1 MSEIKDTDY
10 ITVKRG
16 QDGQIGVFVGGK
28 PATTYR
34 GQEIYDID
42 YVKRVFEWM
51 EKQCP
56 NIAEFHIMSSITSGE
71 YAETGN
77 PLPGKSDDDKNAI
90 YAWCR
95 IVLNDS
101 SAAPWVFYDAL
112 GSAGL
117 CAYNCAHHCAYAV
130 RDAASFRSAVLGF
143 VTNTKDRSIKGP
155 KVYNLFGYR
164 ITVEK
169 FVKKR

>member
-1 MSEIKDTDY
+1 MSEIKNTDY

-101 SAAPWVFYDAL
+101 SAAPWVFSRTYWFATVC
-112 GSAGL
+112 ARL
-117 CAYNCAHHCAYAV
+117 CAAQCANYVHGY
-130 RDAASFRSAVLGF
+130 ASFRSAVLGF
-143 VTNTKDRSIKGP
+143 AAKQPKVIGP
-155 KVYNLFGYR
+155 KEV
-164 ITVEK
+164 VEK
-169 FVKKR
+169 QIRPNQM